1 MTQTQFQSLCF
12 VYQLL
17 LQTFVLLLTLSNVLL
32 LYVLCNFLIITHCEV
47 LFVTLNTGETEGEST
62 SFIQEKFL

>member
-17 LQTFVLLLTLSNVLL
+17 LQTCVLLLTLSNVLL
-32 LYVLCNFLIITHCEV
+32 LYVLRNFLIITHCEG
-47 LFVTLNTGETEGEST
+47 LFVTLNTGETEGESS